1 MLNQV
6 TGCVGSY
13 SRGVQLPSDLIS
25 NCTTTIL
32 SIKVKYRH
40 VMISRPEKKMW
51 SLAIFISYVPAPILC
66 FALATHEDCHR
77 LNGYYHVA

>member
-25 NCTTTIL
+25 NCIATVI
-32 SIKVKYRH
+32 SIKVKH
-40 VMISRPEKKMW
+40 
-51 SLAIFISYVPAPILC
+51 
-66 FALATHEDCHR
+66 
-77 LNGYYHVA
+77 

>member
-25 NCTTTIL
+25 NCPTTVHPM
-32 SIKVKYRH
+32 KVKYIH
-40 VMISRPEKKMW
+40 VMISRLEKKMW
-51 SLAIFISYVPAPILC
+51 SRAIFISYVPAPVLC
-66 FALATHEDCHR
+66 FALATHKDCHV